1 MDNRIK
7 SFIELI
13 ASSTLINEKWVT
25 GLFNV
30 NRDN

>member
-1 MDNRIK
+1 MDNSNE
-7 SFIELI
+7 SFIKLI
-13 ASSTLINEKWVT
+13 ASSILINEKWVT